1 MAQNGNGNNRLGKF
15 EPARVIFTPKE
26 VADIGLSNIE
36 HVQNHI
42 DKALPLN
49 ISPISSYVAPTLP
62 GQLISIIAQTSNYK
76 TAFLHAIEKYA
87 AQYMAENGRSDEVI
101 IHVSVEDCVD
111 EQAQQ
116 LIAYRSGYSS
126 SKLAR
131 GHIQDWKKVYDAA
144 VEIAGIPIYRIG
156 DSLSRPGEYQRLT
169 LSNMLNAVKYLVDG
183 KATGQPLKLAGL
195 FFDYLQAFPIDI
207 EARRVEYS
215 QQRRLQVREDL
226 YRLRHASVY
235 FNCPVW
241 VAVQAK
247 QTIRIRNK
255 LQIPHIYDGE
265 ESSSIAQRSDKVIQ
279 LCMPKTLYSPGTQIT
294 EGALNFIVQDNL
306 LLVENG
312 KQRGGLPAGRIW
324 LCEIDFYRNEIV
336 PVMDSDGNVFRQQK

>member
-1 MAQNGNGNNRLGKF
+1 MAQNSNGSRAGKF
-15 EPARVIFTPKE
+15 DPKHVIFTPQE
-26 VADIGLSNIE
+26 VADIGLNNIE
-36 HVQNHI
+36 HVHKHI
-42 DKALPLN
+42 ERALPLN
-49 ISPISSYVAPTLP
+49 ISPINAYFAPTFP
-62 GQLISIIAQTSNYK
+62 GQLISVIAQTSNYK
-76 TAFLHAIEKYA
+76 TAFLHAIERYA
-87 AQYMAENGRSDEVI
+87 AQYLSENGRKDEVI

-116 LIAYRSGYSS
+116 LIAYRSGYSAN
-126 SKLAR
+126 KLAR

-156 DSLSRPGEYQRLT
+156 DSLARPGEYQRLT
-169 LSNMLNAVKYLVDG
+169 LTNMMNAVKHLVDG
-183 KATGQPLKLAGL
+183 HVTGEPLKLAGL
-195 FFDYLQAFPIDI
+195 FFDYLQAFPIDT

-247 QTIRIRNK
+247 QSIRVRNK
-255 LQIPHIYDGE
+255 LQIPAIYDGE
-265 ESSSIAQRSDKVIQ
+265 ESSSIAQRSDKVLQ
-279 LCMPKTLYSPGTQIT
+279 LCMPKTIYSAGTPIK
-294 EGALNFIVQDNL
+294 EGAFNFIVQDNL
-306 LLVENG
+306 LLIENG

-324 LCEIDFYRNEIV
+324 LCELDFYRNEII
-336 PVMDSDGNVFRQQK
+336 PIQDSDGHVYRK